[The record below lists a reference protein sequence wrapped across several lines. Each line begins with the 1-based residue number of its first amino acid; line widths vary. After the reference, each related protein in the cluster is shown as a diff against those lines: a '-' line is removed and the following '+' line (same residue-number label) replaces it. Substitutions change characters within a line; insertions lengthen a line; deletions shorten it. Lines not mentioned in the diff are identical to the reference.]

1 MPQDILDMGEA
12 AFENL
17 RGTFRNSETWPLASP
32 SDMFDVSCILH
43 ILTLSPFCTIFL
55 CQSRRQDHTFT
66 VGKDRLL
73 AVSDFPYWPEI
84 RCVSLVVPFEGVLAQ
99 LFTGPRAILTYTTGR
114 EGD

>member
-17 RGTFRNSETWPLASP
+17 RGTFRNSESWPLALP
-32 SDMFDVSCILH
+32 SDMFEESCILH
-43 ILTLSPFCTIFL
+43 IPTLSPCSTTFL

-73 AVSDFPYWPEI
+73 TVSDFPHW
-84 RCVSLVVPFEGVLAQ
+84 S
-99 LFTGPRAILTYTTGR
+99 
-114 EGD
+114 